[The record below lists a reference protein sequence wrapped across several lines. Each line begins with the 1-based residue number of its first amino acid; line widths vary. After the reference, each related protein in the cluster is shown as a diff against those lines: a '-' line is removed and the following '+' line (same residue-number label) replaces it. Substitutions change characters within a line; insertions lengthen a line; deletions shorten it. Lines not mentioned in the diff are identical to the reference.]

1 MMYKIYYDNG
11 KCCNY
16 ANGRSDLL
24 DWLQLL
30 KDEQITDIR
39 KVYKSGVTDSVLE
52 KYLDCI
58 AKAKL
63 KTE

>member
-1 MMYKIYYDNG
+1 MMYKIEYDNG

-16 ANGRSDLL
+16 ANGRADML

-52 KYLDCI
+52 KYQGYI
-58 AKAKL
+58 EKL
-63 KTE
+63 KRKAQ